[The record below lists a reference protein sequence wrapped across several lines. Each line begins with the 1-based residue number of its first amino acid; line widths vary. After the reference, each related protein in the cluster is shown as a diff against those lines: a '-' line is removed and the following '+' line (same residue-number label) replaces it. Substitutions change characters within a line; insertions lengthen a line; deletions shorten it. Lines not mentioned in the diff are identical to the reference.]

1 MPVQPAPVLI
11 AGTANNTRVGNYII
25 STLKA
30 LDWHIDVDEFSGET
44 PIGVKQFRNII
55 ATKDPGAARRVI
67 LAAHYDSKYFS
78 SYPNNQAR
86 PKPIP
91 FPWHRNNE
99 RNLVRRSNR
108 ICSIVC
114 HALRYRGNTQ
124 SFIQRTS

>member
-1 MPVQPAPVLI
+1 MSVQSAPVPI

-30 LDWHIDVDEFSGET
+30 LDWHIDVDEFNDET

-55 ATKDPGAARRVI
+55 ATKDPNAARRVI

-78 SYPNNQAR
+78 SYPKNQAR

-91 FPWHRNNE
+91 FPPPK
-99 RNLVRRSNR
+99 VMKG
-108 ICSIVC
+108 I
-114 HALRYRGNTQ
+114 
-124 SFIQRTS
+124 